1 MADSKISDLPSKTT
15 PEISDLLPIV
25 DMDVTQTKKITV
37 GSMWDAKDAR
47 FQSPVFTYGVGGEL
61 TVITYSDGST
71 KTFTY
76 SLGIL
81 TTIDFQIF
89 GYSYLTRKT
98 LNYTLGVLTSIDEE
112 IV

>member
-1 MADSKISDLPSKTT
+1 MDTRIGDLVLKPI
-15 PEISDLLPIV
+15 PEGVDLLPIV
-25 DMDVTQTKKITV
+25 DVSVDETKKIDIK
-37 GSMWDAKDAR
+37 SLWDAKDAR
-47 FQSPVFTYGVGGEL
+47 FQSPVFTYGGGGEL

-76 SLGIL
+76 SSGALSV
-81 TTIDFQIF
+81 IDFQIF
-89 GYSYLTRKT
+89 GYAYLIRKT